1 MRGAY
6 AALRKRHRNNMSFT
20 TTQEKGIIFAAAK
33 SRVLVTRSFSVA
45 VLLLLLFTGHSF
57 SQEAI
62 IDTLFELSG
71 LFLLSICSVGR
82 LWALMYISGNKK
94 RELITE
100 GPYSIVRH
108 PLYVFSLI
116 GALGIGLGSENL
128 LILTLVIAFYF
139 FYYPFTIL
147 VEERKMINKFGDAY
161 LEYMKR
167 TPRFIP
173 KLSLYKE
180 SELYEVKAADF
191 VRNFVSGMWF
201 IWIFI
206 LMDLIEKLQDLG
218 ILPVFFRI
226 P

>member
-1 MRGAY
+1 
-6 AALRKRHRNNMSFT
+6 MSFNT
-20 TTQEKGIIFAAAK
+20 TPGKGMIFAFAK
-33 SRVLVTRSFSVA
+33 SRVIVSRIFGV
-45 VLLLLLFTGHSF
+45 VILLLLLFTGHSF
-57 SQEAI
+57 TQEAI
-62 IDTLFELSG
+62 IDIVFELSG
-71 LFLLSICSVGR
+71 LFLLSICSAGR

-128 LILTLVIAFYF
+128 LVLALVIAFYI
-139 FYYPFTIL
+139 FYYPLTIL
-147 VEERKMINKFGDAY
+147 VEERKLINKFGDAY
-161 LEYMKR
+161 REYMKR

-180 SELYEVKAADF
+180 PELYEVKAADF

-206 LMDLIEKLQDLG
+206 LMDFIEKLQDWG
-218 ILPVFFRI
+218 VLPVFFRI